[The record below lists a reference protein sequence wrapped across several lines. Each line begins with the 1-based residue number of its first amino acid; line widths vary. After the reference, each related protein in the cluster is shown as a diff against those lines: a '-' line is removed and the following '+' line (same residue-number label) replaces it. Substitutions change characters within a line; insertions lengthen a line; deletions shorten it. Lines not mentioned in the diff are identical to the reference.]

1 MTIFNLAIEKDQRLL
16 DEALETFRDPSMS
29 RREKALVFA
38 ALTAASTVTST
49 VALTAA
55 LIDLIRLRPAA
66 MSIYLFM
73 LHSNMNT
80 VLDAVVRRPVAPAVT
95 LTDAEDVW

>member
-55 LIDLIRLRPAA
+55 IVDLVRLRPAA
-66 MSIYLFM
+66 MSIYVFM
-73 LHSNMNT
+73 LHNNMNT
-80 VLDAVVRRPVAPAVT
+80 VMSALRRPEAPEVT
-95 LTDAEDVW
+95 LCDAEDVW

>member
-1 MTIFNLAIEKDQRLL
+1 MTIFELALENDQRLL
-16 DEALETFRDPSMS
+16 DEALATFHNSSIS

-55 LIDLIRLRPAA
+55 IIDLVRLRPAA

-73 LHSNMNT
+73 LHNNMNT
-80 VLDAVVRRPVAPAVT
+80 VLSAVRRPAAPAVT

>member
-1 MTIFNLAIEKDQRLL
+1 MTIFDLALEKDQRLL
-16 DEALETFRDPSMS
+16 DEALAAFHNTSIS
-29 RREKALVFA
+29 RREKSIIFA

-73 LHSNMNT
+73 LHNNMNT
-80 VLDAVVRRPVAPAVT
+80 VLSAVRRPAAPAVT